1 MPIPVIS
8 TAQMRE
14 WEAATWAT
22 GQTEAEVI
30 RRVGKRV
37 ARRARK
43 LTRAGDTILFLVG
56 KGHNGDDA
64 RAAAKA
70 LEGRDAEVLEMFLPE
85 SDLLQLEMALAE
97 KPALIVDGLFGVG
110 LNRPLSDAWQ
120 KIIAAVNASKIPVL
134 AVDLPQM
141 KAESLIR
148 LAAGCSE
155 TCGAIPRLAN
165 RIEPVAAFYPKP
177 AHAPAATRLARGAFA
192 VKNFAEQCVQSGLA
206 RLVEFD
212 ARDAPQFTNW
222 NSPADLFSRS

>member
-1 MPIPVIS
+1 MIFSAVILAGGKS
-8 TAQMRE
+8 LRMGRDKAWLE
-14 WEAATWAT
+14 IE
-22 GQTEAEVI
+22 GQTLLARQIALARETGAAEI
-30 RRVGKRV
+30 FISG
-37 ARRARK
+37 RADADYSAFGCPV
-43 LTRAGDTILFLVG
+43 LQDGFPDAGPLAGIERALD
-56 KGHNGDDA
+56 
-64 RAAAKA
+64 AAK
-70 LEGRDAEVLEMFLPE
+70 EN
-85 SDLLQLEMALAE
+85 LLL
-97 KPALIVDGLFGVG
+97 
-110 LNRPLSDAWQ
+110 
-120 KIIAAVNASKIPVL
+120 VL

-141 KAESLIR
+141 NAKSLLR

-155 TCGAIPRLAN
+155 TCGASPRLAN